1 MAGSGAEAGAGPVP
15 ETQAHALGATPADA
29 EALRQLAADPAYQQ
43 AVSFLDAHD
52 WQPAEGLLRWLRH
65 CHGDALSFQI
75 DSLLGYCLSM
85 QADHAEAWQ
94 RLAPLLQHP
103 QRTFWLAHLAADAQ
117 RGLGDWAA
125 AATLYRTALT
135 EGSDS
140 PITVRNLLQVLL
152 LHDAGEALQQ
162 LEQWRQQ
169 GALAGFVL
177 EGIREALAANP
188 DPALDAWL
196 DRLDL
201 AGPDQ
206 HRRLLEQEL
215 RRLDLAAI
223 TRRLQHPSWQASPW
237 RAALAQRLHHWG
249 LTNTRAG

>member
-1 MAGSGAEAGAGPVP
+1 MAGNGAGAEG
-15 ETQAHALGATPADA
+15 HAA
-29 EALRQLAADPAYQQ
+29 EVDALRRLAADPAYQQ
-43 AVSFLDAHD
+43 ALGFIDARD

-65 CHGDALSFQI
+65 CHGNALSFQI

-94 RLAPLLQHP
+94 LLAPLLHHP
-103 QRTFWLAHLAADAQ
+103 QRTFWLAHLAADSQ
-117 RGLGDWAA
+117 RGLGEWGTAA
-125 AATLYRTALT
+125 RLYRQALA

-152 LHDAGEALQQ
+152 LQGGNEALQQ
-162 LEQWRQQ
+162 LEHWRQQ
-169 GALAGFVL
+169 GQLAGPVL
-177 EGIREALAANP
+177 EGIREALAGSH

-223 TRRLQHPSWQASPW
+223 VTRLQHPGWQASPW
-237 RAALAQRLHHWG
+237 RAAVAQRLHHWG
-249 LTNTRAG
+249 LTSTRAG